1 VPLTDVVIEDPRW
14 DAAGLESLAERA
26 ARATLAALALPPDG
40 FEIVVMG
47 GDDARISALN
57 ADFRGKPQPT
67 NVLSWPADELGA
79 VTEGA
84 DPERPEPGDP
94 DDPEPLG
101 DIALAWE
108 TCVREA
114 QEAGKP
120 LADHVTHL
128 VVHGVLHLLGHDH
141 QRDGDA
147 TLMEGLETAILA
159 ELGVPDPYV

>member
-1 VPLTDVVIEDPRW
+1 MPLTDVVIEDPRW
-14 DAAGLESLAERA
+14 DAAGLENLAERA

-79 VTEGA
+79 ETEGA